1 MESNSTQQA
10 AYLMAEYLCVPG
22 RDVVRI
28 PDALSS
34 ANAAPIICA
43 GATVLSAL
51 RSLHLSAGN
60 WVCVSGAAGS
70 LGHLAVQYA
79 KFMGNRVLAIDLGDK
94 GEFCRDLG
102 ADLYIDCNKDQ
113 DLIGTVIKSTGG
125 GVHGTLVLGRSSIAY
140 R

>member
-34 ANAAPIICA
+34 TNAAPIICA

-51 RSLHLSAGN
+51 RSLQLSAGN
-60 WVCVSGAAGS
+60 WVCVSGAVGG

-94 GEFCRDLG
+94 EEFCRDLG

-125 GVHGTLVLGRSSIAY
+125 GVYGTLVLGRSPIAY